1 MTQNIN
7 QKYKV
12 MGPAIRYSEKPDN
25 RGFIGRKFVIHVVE
39 DSDIYREL
47 LSKFINDIDN
57 DDFYEENHK
66 YVIRSFR
73 TGEDCL
79 NALSE
84 KPDIVVLDYFL
95 NGYTNSKDAMNGLA
109 TLREIKKRSP
119 ETHVVIVS
127 SQADFRITSKLYQNG
142 ASDYISKEPG
152 IRERLQSSLAK
163 LMRTIEQKGS

>member
-1 MTQNIN
+1 
-7 QKYKV
+7 
-12 MGPAIRYSEKPDN
+12 MGPAIRYSEQPRDFGAIEK
-25 RGFIGRKFVIHVVE
+25 KFVIFVVE

-57 DDFYEENHK
+57 DDFYEENQR
-66 YVIRSFR
+66 YTIRSFR
-73 TGEDCL
+73 TGEECL
-79 NALSE
+79 DAMDQ

-95 NGYTNSKDAMNGLA
+95 NGYTNSKESINGLA
-109 TLREIKKRSP
+109 ALREIKKRSP

-127 SQADFRITSKLYQNG
+127 SQGDFRVTSKLYQNG

-163 LMRTIEQKGS
+163 LMRTIEQKGTGKTH